1 MALYFLDTSS
11 TTKLYVSEIGTSEMV
26 ALVQHPDTHNLA
38 ILSITVVTVVE
49 FRSAVRRRQR
59 TGSLDEAQATVALT
73 EFHSQLGG
81 RIDVW
86 PVTNDVFSLAGELTD
101 RHPLKASDAIQLA
114 GCLML
119 RAVSSEAPTFVA
131 SDHQLLRSA
140 VNEGLSVLNPAV

>member
-38 ILSITVVTVVE
+38 ILSITVVE

-86 PVTNDVFSLAGELTD
+86 PVTNDVFSLAGELID

>member
-11 TTKLYVSEIGTSEMV
+11 ATKLYVSEIGTSEMV

-38 ILSITVVTVVE
+38 ILSITVVE

-59 TGSLDEAQATVALT
+59 TGSLDEAQAAVALT
-73 EFHSQLGG
+73 EFHSQLRD
-81 RIDVW
+81 RIDVR
-86 PVTNDVFSLAGELTD
+86 PVTNDVFSLAEELID

-140 VNEGLSVLNPAV
+140 AGEGLSVLNPAV